1 MKRFDGI
8 LICTDL
14 DGTLLDSDRRV
25 SEENLAAIRRFEA
38 AGGLFTF
45 VTGRPPSCVTEIY
58 NTVRPNAPFGCF
70 NGGGIYD
77 AEAGKYVYT
86 HGLEHDAL
94 ELVRDALDAIPEMGV
109 QLNTFEN
116 IWFCRDNAAMEWF
129 REVTGVPRLL
139 AELDEVR
146 EPLAKVVFADLD
158 VSHIDALS
166 RVLASHPRAAE
177 FDFVRSEKTLYEIL
191 PKGVNKGALLPH
203 LAAHLGLP
211 LSRVI
216 ALGDYNNDVEM
227 LRAAGLGIAVANA
240 VPEAK
245 AAADRVTVS
254 NDAHAIAQIFAE
266 LENGEIGL

>member
-14 DGTLLDSDRRV
+14 DGTLLGSDRRV

-45 VTGRPPSCVTEIY
+45 VTGRPPYCATDIY

-86 HGLEHDAL
+86 RELARDAL
-94 ELVRDALDAIPEMGV
+94 ELVRVAMDAIPEMGV
-109 QLNTFEN
+109 QLNTFEK
-116 IWFCRDNAAMEWF
+116 IWFCRDNTAMEWF
-129 REVTGVPRLL
+129 REITGVPRLT
-139 AELDEVR
+139 AELGDVR
-146 EPLAKVVFADLD
+146 EPLAKIVFADFD
-158 VSHIDALS
+158 VSHIDELS
-166 RVLASHPRAAE
+166 RVLNAHSRANA

-191 PKGVNKGALLPH
+191 PKGINKGALLPQ
-203 LAAHLGLP
+203 LADHLGV
-211 LSRVI
+211 SRARVI

-227 LRAAGLGIAVANA
+227 LREAGLGIAVANA

-254 NDAHAIAQIFAE
+254 NDEHAIAQVIKE
-266 LENGEIGL
+266 LENGEIEL